1 MCVLSNQRK
10 KRGDFYS
17 ILSGPSHKNSS
28 FHFGKKVLFVRRLKH
43 TKHMSFVLRA
53 SSSLWASS
61 SAPSARRRRRRGGG
75 DGSGG
80 RLRGGHDEGRRR
92 RNTRG
97 GLKTLTMVSASSS
110 DVTDDDDAKEAAT
123 TVVVNEGN
131 DENDDNNNN
140 DNNPFLGAAE
150 EIGVIEWPTAGKA
163 LQTTGVVIVGIVLS
177 SVFLLVVNEALSALS
192 GKIFS

>member
-1 MCVLSNQRK
+1 
-10 KRGDFYS
+10 
-17 ILSGPSHKNSS
+17 
-28 FHFGKKVLFVRRLKH
+28 
-43 TKHMSFVLRA
+43 
-53 SSSLWASS
+53 
-61 SAPSARRRRRRGGG
+61 
-75 DGSGG
+75 
-80 RLRGGHDEGRRR
+80 
-92 RNTRG
+92 
-97 GLKTLTMVSASSS
+97 MVSASSS

-131 DENDDNNNN
+131 DENDDNNNNN

>member
-1 MCVLSNQRK
+1 M
-10 KRGDFYS
+10 
-17 ILSGPSHKNSS
+17 
-28 FHFGKKVLFVRRLKH
+28 
-43 TKHMSFVLRA
+43 
-53 SSSLWASS
+53 
-61 SAPSARRRRRRGGG
+61 
-75 DGSGG
+75 
-80 RLRGGHDEGRRR
+80 
-92 RNTRG
+92 
-97 GLKTLTMVSASSS
+97 TMVSASSS

-131 DENDDNNNN
+131 DENDDNNNNN

>member
-1 MCVLSNQRK
+1 M
-10 KRGDFYS
+10 
-17 ILSGPSHKNSS
+17 
-28 FHFGKKVLFVRRLKH
+28 
-43 TKHMSFVLRA
+43 
-53 SSSLWASS
+53 
-61 SAPSARRRRRRGGG
+61 
-75 DGSGG
+75 
-80 RLRGGHDEGRRR
+80 
-92 RNTRG
+92 
-97 GLKTLTMVSASSS
+97 MVSASSS

-131 DENDDNNNN
+131 DENDDNNNNN

>member
-1 MCVLSNQRK
+1 M
-10 KRGDFYS
+10 
-17 ILSGPSHKNSS
+17 
-28 FHFGKKVLFVRRLKH
+28 
-43 TKHMSFVLRA
+43 
-53 SSSLWASS
+53 
-61 SAPSARRRRRRGGG
+61 
-75 DGSGG
+75 
-80 RLRGGHDEGRRR
+80 
-92 RNTRG
+92 
-97 GLKTLTMVSASSS
+97 TMVSASSS

-131 DENDDNNNN
+131 DENDNNNDNNN
-140 DNNPFLGAAE
+140 NNPFLGAAE

>member
-1 MCVLSNQRK
+1 
-10 KRGDFYS
+10 
-17 ILSGPSHKNSS
+17 
-28 FHFGKKVLFVRRLKH
+28 
-43 TKHMSFVLRA
+43 
-53 SSSLWASS
+53 
-61 SAPSARRRRRRGGG
+61 
-75 DGSGG
+75 
-80 RLRGGHDEGRRR
+80 
-92 RNTRG
+92 
-97 GLKTLTMVSASSS
+97 MVSASSS

-123 TVVVNEGN
+123 TVVVNEDN
-131 DENDDNNNN
+131 NNNNN

>member
-1 MCVLSNQRK
+1 
-10 KRGDFYS
+10 
-17 ILSGPSHKNSS
+17 
-28 FHFGKKVLFVRRLKH
+28 
-43 TKHMSFVLRA
+43 
-53 SSSLWASS
+53 
-61 SAPSARRRRRRGGG
+61 
-75 DGSGG
+75 
-80 RLRGGHDEGRRR
+80 
-92 RNTRG
+92 
-97 GLKTLTMVSASSS
+97 MVSASSS

-131 DENDDNNNN
+131 DENDNNNN
-140 DNNPFLGAAE
+140 NTNNNNNPFLGAAE

>member
-1 MCVLSNQRK
+1 
-10 KRGDFYS
+10 
-17 ILSGPSHKNSS
+17 
-28 FHFGKKVLFVRRLKH
+28 
-43 TKHMSFVLRA
+43 
-53 SSSLWASS
+53 
-61 SAPSARRRRRRGGG
+61 
-75 DGSGG
+75 
-80 RLRGGHDEGRRR
+80 
-92 RNTRG
+92 
-97 GLKTLTMVSASSS
+97 MVSASSS

-131 DENDDNNNN
+131 DENDNNNDNNN
-140 DNNPFLGAAE
+140 NNPFLGAAE

>member
-1 MCVLSNQRK
+1 M
-10 KRGDFYS
+10 
-17 ILSGPSHKNSS
+17 
-28 FHFGKKVLFVRRLKH
+28 
-43 TKHMSFVLRA
+43 
-53 SSSLWASS
+53 
-61 SAPSARRRRRRGGG
+61 
-75 DGSGG
+75 
-80 RLRGGHDEGRRR
+80 
-92 RNTRG
+92 
-97 GLKTLTMVSASSS
+97 TMVSASSS

-131 DENDDNNNN
+131 DENDDDDNN
-140 DNNPFLGAAE
+140 NNPFLGVAE

>member
-1 MCVLSNQRK
+1 M
-10 KRGDFYS
+10 FYLTENEFAFCRIKEKS
-17 ILSGPSHKNSS
+17 GVIFTLLSGPSHILHSIWGRFYSYDDSN
-28 FHFGKKVLFVRRLKH
+28 
-43 TKHMSFVLRA
+43 THMSFVLSRA

-61 SAPSARRRRRRGGG
+61 SSSAPSAR
-75 DGSGG
+75 
-80 RLRGGHDEGRRR
+80 RRR

-97 GLKTLTMVSASSS
+97 GLKTLTMMVSASSS

-131 DENDDNNNN
+131 DENDDNNNNN

>member
-1 MCVLSNQRK
+1 MCVVLSNQRK

-17 ILSGPSHKNSS
+17 RVGS
-28 FHFGKKVLFVRRLKH
+28 FTHASFQTWGRFYSYDDSNTH
-43 TKHMSFVLRA
+43 NMSFVLSRA

-61 SAPSARRRRRRGGG
+61 SSAAPSAR
-75 DGSGG
+75 
-80 RLRGGHDEGRRR
+80 RRR

-131 DENDDNNNN
+131 DENDDNNNNN

>member
-1 MCVLSNQRK
+1 M
-10 KRGDFYS
+10 
-17 ILSGPSHKNSS
+17 
-28 FHFGKKVLFVRRLKH
+28 
-43 TKHMSFVLRA
+43 T
-53 SSSLWASS
+53 
-61 SAPSARRRRRRGGG
+61 
-75 DGSGG
+75 
-80 RLRGGHDEGRRR
+80 
-92 RNTRG
+92 
-97 GLKTLTMVSASSS
+97 TMASASSS

-131 DENDDNNNN
+131 DENDDNNNNN

>member
-1 MCVLSNQRK
+1 M
-10 KRGDFYS
+10 
-17 ILSGPSHKNSS
+17 
-28 FHFGKKVLFVRRLKH
+28 
-43 TKHMSFVLRA
+43 
-53 SSSLWASS
+53 
-61 SAPSARRRRRRGGG
+61 
-75 DGSGG
+75 
-80 RLRGGHDEGRRR
+80 
-92 RNTRG
+92 
-97 GLKTLTMVSASSS
+97 TMVSASSS

-131 DENDDNNNN
+131 DENDNNNN
-140 DNNPFLGAAE
+140 NNNNNPFLGAAE

>member
-1 MCVLSNQRK
+1 M
-10 KRGDFYS
+10 
-17 ILSGPSHKNSS
+17 
-28 FHFGKKVLFVRRLKH
+28 
-43 TKHMSFVLRA
+43 TM
-53 SSSLWASS
+53 
-61 SAPSARRRRRRGGG
+61 
-75 DGSGG
+75 
-80 RLRGGHDEGRRR
+80 
-92 RNTRG
+92 
-97 GLKTLTMVSASSS
+97 MVSASSS

-131 DENDDNNNN
+131 DENDDNNNNN

>member
-1 MCVLSNQRK
+1 
-10 KRGDFYS
+10 
-17 ILSGPSHKNSS
+17 
-28 FHFGKKVLFVRRLKH
+28 
-43 TKHMSFVLRA
+43 
-53 SSSLWASS
+53 
-61 SAPSARRRRRRGGG
+61 
-75 DGSGG
+75 
-80 RLRGGHDEGRRR
+80 
-92 RNTRG
+92 
-97 GLKTLTMVSASSS
+97 LTMMVSASSS

-131 DENDDNNNN
+131 DENDNNNNN

>member
-1 MCVLSNQRK
+1 
-10 KRGDFYS
+10 
-17 ILSGPSHKNSS
+17 
-28 FHFGKKVLFVRRLKH
+28 
-43 TKHMSFVLRA
+43 
-53 SSSLWASS
+53 
-61 SAPSARRRRRRGGG
+61 
-75 DGSGG
+75 
-80 RLRGGHDEGRRR
+80 
-92 RNTRG
+92 
-97 GLKTLTMVSASSS
+97 MVSASSS

-140 DNNPFLGAAE
+140 NNNNNNPFLGAAE

>member
-1 MCVLSNQRK
+1 M
-10 KRGDFYS
+10 
-17 ILSGPSHKNSS
+17 
-28 FHFGKKVLFVRRLKH
+28 
-43 TKHMSFVLRA
+43 
-53 SSSLWASS
+53 
-61 SAPSARRRRRRGGG
+61 
-75 DGSGG
+75 
-80 RLRGGHDEGRRR
+80 
-92 RNTRG
+92 
-97 GLKTLTMVSASSS
+97 TMVSASSS

-131 DENDDNNNN
+131 DENDDDDNN
-140 DNNPFLGAAE
+140 NNPFLGAAE

>member
-1 MCVLSNQRK
+1 M
-10 KRGDFYS
+10 
-17 ILSGPSHKNSS
+17 
-28 FHFGKKVLFVRRLKH
+28 
-43 TKHMSFVLRA
+43 T
-53 SSSLWASS
+53 
-61 SAPSARRRRRRGGG
+61 
-75 DGSGG
+75 
-80 RLRGGHDEGRRR
+80 
-92 RNTRG
+92 
-97 GLKTLTMVSASSS
+97 TMVSASSS

-123 TVVVNEGN
+123 TVVVNEDN
-131 DENDDNNNN
+131 NNNNN

>member
-1 MCVLSNQRK
+1 M
-10 KRGDFYS
+10 
-17 ILSGPSHKNSS
+17 
-28 FHFGKKVLFVRRLKH
+28 
-43 TKHMSFVLRA
+43 
-53 SSSLWASS
+53 
-61 SAPSARRRRRRGGG
+61 
-75 DGSGG
+75 
-80 RLRGGHDEGRRR
+80 
-92 RNTRG
+92 
-97 GLKTLTMVSASSS
+97 TMVSASSS

-131 DENDDNNNN
+131 DENDDNNNNNNN

>member
-1 MCVLSNQRK
+1 M
-10 KRGDFYS
+10 
-17 ILSGPSHKNSS
+17 
-28 FHFGKKVLFVRRLKH
+28 
-43 TKHMSFVLRA
+43 
-53 SSSLWASS
+53 
-61 SAPSARRRRRRGGG
+61 
-75 DGSGG
+75 
-80 RLRGGHDEGRRR
+80 
-92 RNTRG
+92 
-97 GLKTLTMVSASSS
+97 TMVSASSS

-131 DENDDNNNN
+131 DENDNNN
-140 DNNPFLGAAE
+140 DDNNNNPFLGAAE

>member
-1 MCVLSNQRK
+1 
-10 KRGDFYS
+10 
-17 ILSGPSHKNSS
+17 
-28 FHFGKKVLFVRRLKH
+28 
-43 TKHMSFVLRA
+43 
-53 SSSLWASS
+53 
-61 SAPSARRRRRRGGG
+61 
-75 DGSGG
+75 
-80 RLRGGHDEGRRR
+80 
-92 RNTRG
+92 
-97 GLKTLTMVSASSS
+97 MVSASSS

-131 DENDDNNNN
+131 DENDNDNDNNN
-140 DNNPFLGAAE
+140 NNPFLGAAE

>member
-1 MCVLSNQRK
+1 
-10 KRGDFYS
+10 
-17 ILSGPSHKNSS
+17 
-28 FHFGKKVLFVRRLKH
+28 
-43 TKHMSFVLRA
+43 
-53 SSSLWASS
+53 
-61 SAPSARRRRRRGGG
+61 
-75 DGSGG
+75 
-80 RLRGGHDEGRRR
+80 
-92 RNTRG
+92 
-97 GLKTLTMVSASSS
+97 MVSASSS

-131 DENDDNNNN
+131 DENDDDDNN
-140 DNNPFLGAAE
+140 NNPFLGAAE

>member
-1 MCVLSNQRK
+1 M
-10 KRGDFYS
+10 
-17 ILSGPSHKNSS
+17 
-28 FHFGKKVLFVRRLKH
+28 
-43 TKHMSFVLRA
+43 A
-53 SSSLWASS
+53 
-61 SAPSARRRRRRGGG
+61 
-75 DGSGG
+75 
-80 RLRGGHDEGRRR
+80 
-92 RNTRG
+92 
-97 GLKTLTMVSASSS
+97 SASSS

-123 TVVVNEGN
+123 TVVVNEDN
-131 DENDDNNNN
+131 NNNNN

>member
-1 MCVLSNQRK
+1 
-10 KRGDFYS
+10 
-17 ILSGPSHKNSS
+17 
-28 FHFGKKVLFVRRLKH
+28 
-43 TKHMSFVLRA
+43 
-53 SSSLWASS
+53 
-61 SAPSARRRRRRGGG
+61 
-75 DGSGG
+75 
-80 RLRGGHDEGRRR
+80 
-92 RNTRG
+92 
-97 GLKTLTMVSASSS
+97 MVSASSS

-131 DENDDNNNN
+131 DENDNNNN
-140 DNNPFLGAAE
+140 NNNNNPFLGAAE